1 LEIYGFSIGAFVKG
15 AAAGMAPAIEVNN
28 GTLPNVQLHFIA
40 PLAFSRSNGMS
51 TEFGPGDL
59 EFGVKYRFLTA
70 EPDDWWPQIGIFPML
85 EVPTDAE
92 RNLGTGSTHASC
104 PYGCRRI
111 PENG

>member
-1 LEIYGFSIGAFVKG
+1 
-15 AAAGMAPAIEVNN
+15 MAPAIEVNN

-85 EVPTDAE
+85 EARPVT
-92 RNLGTGSTHASC
+92 RNGTSVRAAPMPSC